1 MSFFDSLSQGWN
13 DLKSKVTEAVQPSI
27 DTAVQQT
34 GTAPLATTPGAQ
46 QTLGTAPEAP
56 GTTMAGGRRKKHR
69 TRRGGR
75 KHKKTSKRRHH

>member
-1 MSFFDSLSQGWN
+1 MSFFDSLAQGWN
-13 DLKSKVTEAVQPSI
+13 DLKNTVTGVVQPVV

-34 GTAPLATTPGAQ
+34 GTQPIATTPGAQ

-75 KHKKTSKRRHH
+75 KHKKTSKRKH